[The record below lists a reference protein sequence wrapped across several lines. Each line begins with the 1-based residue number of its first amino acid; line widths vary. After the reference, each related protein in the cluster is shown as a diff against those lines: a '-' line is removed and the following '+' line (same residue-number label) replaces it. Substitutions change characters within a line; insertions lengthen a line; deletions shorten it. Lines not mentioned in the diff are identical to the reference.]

1 MMRIAVLV
9 YVLALIVFCS
19 GCRSQ
24 ERVSYSVETVTRT
37 AANPWDDKVIDR
49 IDMSITFRKSW

>member
-24 ERVSYSVETVTRT
+24 EKVGYSVETVTRT
-37 AANPWDDKVIDR
+37 AANPWDDKVIDK
-49 IDMSITFRKSW
+49 IDLSVTFRRSW